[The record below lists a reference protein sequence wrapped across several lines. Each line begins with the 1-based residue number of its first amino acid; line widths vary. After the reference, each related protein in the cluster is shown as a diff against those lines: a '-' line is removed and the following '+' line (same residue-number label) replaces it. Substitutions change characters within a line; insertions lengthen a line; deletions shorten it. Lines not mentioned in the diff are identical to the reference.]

1 MTTSGTYNFSVN
13 RNELIYGALRL
24 AGVIAQ
30 GETPSQSQIDDATV
44 TLNMLVKAWEAD
56 GMPLWA
62 IETIQLPLVANQNT
76 YTITQSGGTS
86 KLLKPI
92 QAWNRQTSSQ
102 VDIPMRM
109 ISRQEYNILGNKSTT
124 GNPIQLFFNPNR
136 DSTEIKLFPT
146 PDSQSAAQNVVYI
159 VAQRSYESFPSGT
172 QYSTITPDFPQEWYE
187 AIKYGLAVRLAGEY
201 NIDIETRKTLVAEA
215 AAIKQEALSFGT
227 EENSL
232 YFQRD
237 WRSW

>member
-1 MTTSGTYNFSVN
+1 MTTSGIYDFSVN
-13 RNELIYGALRL
+13 RDQLITGALRL

-30 GETPSQSQIDDATV
+30 GETPTSSQISDAAT
-44 TLNMLVKAWEAD
+44 TLNMMVKAWMAD

-62 IETIQLPLVANQNT
+62 IRTVTITPVAGQNT
-76 YTITQSGGTS
+76 YTYNTP

-92 QAWNRQTSSQ
+92 QAWNRQTASQ

-124 GNPIQLFFNPNR
+124 GNPIQLFFNPNLDR
-136 DSTEIKLFPT
+136 TEIKLFPT
-146 PDSQSAAQNVVYI
+146 PDSISAAQNVIYI
-159 VAQRSYESFPSGT
+159 VAQVPYQDFDT
-172 QYSTITPDFPQEWYE
+172 ATDTPDFPQEWYE

-232 YFQRD
+232 YFMRD

>member
-1 MTTSGTYNFSVN
+1 MTTSGTYDFSVN
-13 RNELIYGALRL
+13 RDQLITGALRL

-30 GETPSQSQIDDATV
+30 GETPTSSQVSDAAT
-44 TLNMLVKAWEAD
+44 TLNMMVKAWMAD

-62 IETIQLPLVANQNT
+62 IRTVTITPVANQNT
-76 YTITQSGGTS
+76 YTYNTP

-109 ISRQEYNILGNKSTT
+109 ISREEYNILGNKSTT
-124 GNPIQLFFNPNR
+124 GNPIQLFFNPNLDR
-136 DSTEIKLFPT
+136 TEIKLFPS
-146 PDSQSAAQNVVYI
+146 PDAISAAQNVIYI
-159 VAQRSYESFPSGT
+159 VAQVPYQDFDSAT
-172 QYSTITPDFPQEWYE
+172 DTPDFPQEWYE